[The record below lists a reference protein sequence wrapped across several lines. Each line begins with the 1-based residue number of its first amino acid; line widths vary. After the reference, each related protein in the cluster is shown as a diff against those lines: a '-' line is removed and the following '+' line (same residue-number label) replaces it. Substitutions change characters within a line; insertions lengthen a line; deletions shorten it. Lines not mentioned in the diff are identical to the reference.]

1 MRKTLL
7 HTVAAAALLAPAIAH
22 AEMKDTKADM
32 SADAEVQA
40 EVKTNEA
47 LRSPDTKVTEGA
59 EAEVTAEEVGEAAED
74 TAEATAETV
83 ENAAEATAEATE
95 NAAEATAE
103 AAENAYEA
111 TSNWLADAT
120 DGIDEERAAQIE
132 ADVAASDELA
142 VESDNYIVMT
152 ANGLNARTL
161 TGAPVF
167 DASAEEIGTV
177 EDVVVDA
184 EGHVSH
190 IIVSQGG
197 VFGFGGKDVAL
208 PYNASTIAYDA
219 EAQPRIKLNV
229 SEETVANAEAFDA
242 EQLGENAHLASN
254 LLGTDITLAANAEGE
269 ADSADL
275 YDVLMT
281 KDGSIEHAILAYGG
295 VAGVGSKYVAVPFS
309 DIQQA
314 QGAGGEY
321 ELAMSGDDIAAAP
334 TFVYYRGEADAE
346 MSGMMDTEAGID
358 TGAEVGVDA
367 DPLAQ

>member
-1 MRKTLL
+1 MRKTLM

-32 SADAEVQA
+32 SADAEIQA
-40 EVKTNEA
+40 EVKSDEA

-74 TAEATAETV
+74 TAEATANTV
-83 ENAAEATAEATE
+83 EDAAEATAD
-95 NAAEATAE
+95 AAED
-103 AAENAYEA
+103 AYEA

-120 DGIDEERAAQIE
+120 DGIDEERAAELE
-132 ADVAASDELA
+132 ANVAASDELA

-184 EGHVSH
+184 EGNVSH

-229 SEETVANAEAFDA
+229 SEETVANAEEFDA

-281 KDGSIEHAILAYGG
+281 KDGNIEHAILAYGG

-334 TFVYYRGEADAE
+334 TFVYYRGEADPRTSVDA
-346 MSGMMDTEAGID
+346 DTEAGVEAD
-358 TGAEVGVDA
+358 GEVGLDA